1 MAAERTAVMPRKKSK
16 SQKPAPQKSG
26 RRVFTQEFK
35 EEAVQMLLDGHAA
48 SSVAKRLGLS
58 NANLLYRWKQEQL
71 AQSGPVA
78 STLEVRVRELETEL
92 RRVERERDVLK
103 KALAIFGRNE

>member
-1 MAAERTAVMPRKKSK
+1 MPHKKSPSKK
-16 SQKPAPQKSG
+16 SVPKKLG
-26 RRVFTQEFK
+26 RRIFPKEFK
-35 EEAVQMLLDGHAA
+35 EESVQMLLDGHTA

-58 NANLLYRWKQEQL
+58 NASLLYRWKGEQL

-78 STLEVRVRELETEL
+78 STLEVRVRELEIEL

-103 KALAIFGRNE
+103 KVAPGKLGRGGCHDIMN